1 MPRNVPVQ
9 ARSKASTEAMI
20 FAGEVLFREGGASAV
35 TLEAVI
41 HRAGVSTGSFYARF
55 GDMNGYF
62 DAMHTHVLEMLTT
75 EFGALFF
82 KASKENDL
90 ESCLQTLL
98 AGGLKIVNDNREGTY
113 FFAVENSQNTKWRAD
128 GGRFANTLSS
138 TTAQLL
144 SSHVSRSS
152 TPAVKLRIQLA
163 VRLMNTIIN
172 DAIIR
177 HGVTDP
183 TGKMSEKTFVREVVA
198 MLCGLL
204 RATPKK

>member
-1 MPRNVPVQ
+1 MPRNAPVQ

-41 HRAGVSTGSFYARF
+41 QRAGVSTGSFYARF

-75 EFGALFF
+75 KFDALFF
-82 KASKENDL
+82 KATKEEDL
-90 ESCLQTLL
+90 ESCLGALL
-98 AGGLKIVNDNREGTY
+98 TGGLKIINDNIDGAY
-113 FFAVENSQNTKWRAD
+113 FFAVENSHNTKWRSQGQQFSRAL
-128 GGRFANTLSS
+128 NQS
-138 TTAQLL
+138 TAQLI
-144 SSHVSRSS
+144 SPHVPRSS
-152 TPAVKLRIQLA
+152 TPAAKLRIELA

-177 HGVTDP
+177 QGSKDR
-183 TGKMSEKTFVREVVA
+183 TGKMSEKKYVSEVVS
-198 MLCGLL
+198 MLSALL
-204 RATPKK
+204 RAAPKK

>member
-1 MPRNVPVQ
+1 MPRKAPVQ

-55 GDMNGYF
+55 GDMSGYF
-62 DAMHTHVLEMLTT
+62 DAMHTHVIEMLTT
-75 EFGALFF
+75 KFEALFF
-82 KASKENDL
+82 KASKEEDL

-98 AGGLKIVNDNREGTY
+98 AGGLKIVNDNREGAY
-113 FFAVENSQNTKWRAD
+113 FFAVENSQNVKWRAQ
-128 GGRFANTLSS
+128 GQEFSKALVQS
-138 TTAQLL
+138 TTKLI
-144 SSHVSRSS
+144 SSQIPRSS
-152 TPAVKLRIQLA
+152 TPAVKLRIELA

-177 HGVTDP
+177 QGVTDRS
-183 TGKMSEKTFVREVVA
+183 GKMSEKIYVREIVA
-198 MLCGLL
+198 LLSGLL
-204 RATPKK
+204 RAAPKK

>member
-1 MPRNVPVQ
+1 MPRNAPVQ

-20 FAGEVLFREGGASAV
+20 FAGEVLFREGGAAAV

-41 HRAGVSTGSFYARF
+41 NRAGVSTGSFYARF
-55 GDMNGYF
+55 GDMSGYF

-75 EFGALFF
+75 KFDALFF
-82 KASKENDL
+82 KVSKEDDL
-90 ESCLQTLL
+90 ESCLQALL
-98 AGGLKIVNDNREGTY
+98 SGGLRIIKDNREGAY
-113 FFAVENSQNTKWRAD
+113 FFAVENSQNTKWRSQ
-128 GGRFANTLSS
+128 GQQFAKALAQS
-138 TTAQLL
+138 TAGIVA
-144 SSHVSRSS
+144 SHVPRSS
-152 TPAVKLRIQLA
+152 TPSVKLRIELA

-177 HGVTDP
+177 QGSTER
-183 TGKMSEKTFVREVVA
+183 TGKMSEKTYVSEVVA